1 MSMDPNDAQQNA
13 QQNVPPGEYPPP
25 PGEFPPP
32 PSGYPP
38 PGESPPPP
46 PGAYPPPGAA
56 YPPPPPQGAY
66 PPPPRPAPGAGFDF
80 QALLQRYVTV
90 LRNPGVATFS
100 AEAPYANWT
109 AIWIGLVAL
118 AIVRAIFDSITK
130 LEYRALHAPG
140 PSAGSVIGSLIATF
154 VSFFVVAG
162 VAYLLA
168 RLFGSTA
175 SFLPYAYVLTL
186 FLVPLGIIAAVAGII
201 PILGGLIGL
210 AAGIYSLILWYFAT
224 IAVPRLS
231 QGQAIG
237 VIVLTIVVLIVI
249 TIIIGV
255 IIGAAI
261 LVAMG
266 LRSS

>member
-13 QQNVPPGEYPPP
+13 PQNVPPGEYPPP
-25 PGEFPPP
+25 PGEYPPP

-38 PGESPPPP
+38 PGESPPPS
-46 PGAYPPPGAA
+46 PGAY
-56 YPPPPPQGAY
+56 PPPPQGAY
-66 PPPPRPAPGAGFDF
+66 PPPPRPAQGAGFDF

-109 AIWIGLVAL
+109 AVWIGLVAL
-118 AIVRAIFDSITK
+118 AIVRAIFSYITA
-130 LEYRALHAPG
+130 LEYHTLHA
-140 PSAGSVIGSLIATF
+140 SAVGSVIGSLIGTF
-154 VSFFVVAG
+154 VTFFIVAG
-162 VAYLLA
+162 VAYGLS

-175 SFLPYAYVLTL
+175 DFLPYAYVLTL
-186 FLVPLGIIAAVAGII
+186 FFVPLGIIAAVAGII

-210 AAGIYSLILWYFAT
+210 AAVIYSLVLWYFAT

-237 VIVLTIVVLIVI
+237 VIVLTIVVIIVI
-249 TIIIGV
+249 SIIIG
-255 IIGAAI
+255 IIVGTVL
-261 LVAMG
+261 LVALG
-266 LRSS
+266 LSGGL